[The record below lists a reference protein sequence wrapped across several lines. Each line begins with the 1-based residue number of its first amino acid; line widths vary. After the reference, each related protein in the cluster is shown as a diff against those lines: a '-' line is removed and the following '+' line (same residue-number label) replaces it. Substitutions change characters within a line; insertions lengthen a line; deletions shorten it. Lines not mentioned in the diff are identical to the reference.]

1 MHDKRIEAR
10 KPLHERVDLEII
22 SDGGSEGGPG
32 GVAINL
38 LDCRTVDVSPSGLR
52 LMMNQSVPVGTIM
65 NMCVVVDGGER
76 RFHLT
81 AEIRWIRPS
90 PEPGWLLAGFEIYD
104 TEYSDSAAW
113 RYFLQRVSARKP

>member
-1 MHDKRIEAR
+1 MHDKRTEQR

-22 SDGGSEGGPG
+22 ADT
-32 GVAINL
+32 VAGEAAANVL
-38 LDCRTVDVSPSGLR
+38 NCRTVEVSPGGPR
-52 LMMNQSVPVGTIM
+52 RRRNQSVPVGTIM
-65 NMCVVVDGGER
+65 NMAVVVDGGER

-90 PEPGWLLAGFEIYD
+90 PEPGWLLGGFEIYD

-113 RYFLQRVSARKP
+113 RYFIQKTAAKKF